1 MTYHSSGARKGEDI
15 GLDPGNV
22 DDVHDPVKEDGH
34 ALVLTKGGDQ
44 DHILVVDDEGQGLVL
59 VTDAVGLDLILVR
72 GDGEQDLGLVIDAD
86 GLVPILLLL
95 LLLLVLVIV
104 TWDDVVLGLALMNE
118 SHLRRRTVLQAFFLL
133 LPLVLKMLSH
143 HPRTETSEQ

>member
-34 ALVLTKGGDQ
+34 ALVLMKGGDQ

-86 GLVPILLLL
+86 GLVPILLL